1 MTWPR
6 QFLNGSLFVLFILG
20 ERSSVELVLVDVIPC
35 IGGVGI
41 IILMLLVVDEVVH
54 LYQGSNWRYSSS
66 SGNGMLCL
74 GLLRLGWDQED
85 FVWSR
90 LLVLPGCVSQLI
102 LEMTSRQIWQ
112 LA

>member
-1 MTWPR
+1 MS
-6 QFLNGSLFVLFILG
+6 F
-20 ERSSVELVLVDVIPC
+20 VIPC

-54 LYQGSNWRYSSS
+54 LYRGSNWRYSSS

-85 FVWSR
+85 FVWADCWCCLAVFLSSY
-90 LLVLPGCVSQLI
+90 LKGQVEAVCPKAESYFLA
-102 LEMTSRQIWQ
+102 SRQIWQ